1 MQYENI
7 ASLFDIKDYSKV
19 GDLNCVYIM
28 FSVAKKIVYILFKF
42 QILDIFVVSD
52 HLNIS
57 KENGKNLYVF
67 TKD

>member
-1 MQYENI
+1 
-7 ASLFDIKDYSKV
+7 
-19 GDLNCVYIM
+19 M

-52 HLNIS
+52 HLNTS
-57 KENGKNLYVF
+57 KENGGNLYAF

>member
-1 MQYENI
+1 M
-7 ASLFDIKDYSKV
+7 L
-19 GDLNCVYIM
+19 
-28 FSVAKKIVYILFKF
+28 SVAKKIVYILFKF

-57 KENGKNLYVF
+57 KENGGNLYVF